1 MKRSYNKLKHEE
13 GKGTL
18 LTPPPII
25 KAGQVLQAKLGIKCR
40 Y

>member
-18 LTPPPII
+18 LTPPP
-25 KAGQVLQAKLGIKCR
+25 L
-40 Y
+40 